1 MPTYGEIE
9 SRIIK
14 ISSEPSELTCIASKI
29 AAHFG
34 VTLADLKKKKGSRK
48 RELSDIRHHII
59 YYIHTNYPE
68 FIWKELAEV
77 TGNKNHATAINSY
90 KRIKGFFEVGSSTHA
105 NTQWAIACLFIK
117 QDYKLLPEKI

>member
-1 MPTYGEIE
+1 M
-9 SRIIK
+9 
-14 ISSEPSELTCIASKI
+14 ELENIASKI

-90 KRIKGFFEVGSSTHA
+90 KRMSGFIEIGTRHA
-105 NTQWAIACLFIK
+105 TIQWELVDLFIK
-117 QDYKLLPEKI
+117 KEYELLPEKI